1 MPADLLARLSHPTS
15 DACTQFRVD
24 LETEKAPQV
33 RKMPRKI
40 VERET
45 GVEPATLS
53 LGRRKGRQK

>member
-1 MPADLLARLSHPTS
+1 MPADLLARLSDPTS
-15 DACTQFRVD
+15 DASTHYRVD

-33 RKMPRKI
+33 RKMPREI

-53 LGRRKGRQK
+53 LGSDEDTE